1 MDTANSSSL
10 ENLLML
16 TNLEIIGTQVRLSEI
31 VYKFEGGRWN
41 DAQRKASTL
50 VKSNMAMSYLDDV
63 RKTIG
68 LSEPKLNLPAIQQE
82 TTTEPVKPISEVKT
96 EEKRN
101 HDGEIFE
108 ENYRL
113 LNEFAPELEEE
124 LKGLTENGILSGKS
138 ATNIHGSASI
148 KSVEKDKYG
157 YFLLLDINESSKPNQ
172 SILLYVNATAK
183 TVQVLSVESTDWKFE
198 VYSDIHNREL
208 VNLEQQEIQNKYF
221 NKQLKKLIEFKLYIP
236 TIEVTAIQEPKQE
249 ESNTIEFQFPRRG
262 INTPNPLLDPNRE
275 WVPYNEDEEDDI
287 VYDEDDEPD
296 YDDLLEENKALREEN
311 EELKEDG
318 EFLSKSVFPTLY
330 SMNFKLL
337 RVLIPDLANELDLGL
352 HTFTV
357 YLEPQSELHT
367 VFKIDFLEFPGN
379 YLGTISEVD
388 INTNEDIYQCTF
400 VIKNKSHAH
409 FCDCSASFLTHKK
422 EMHVEDDYEVSE
434 RALQGNSAL
443 NNFFL
448 TMIFHK
454 FNPTIKDR
462 VYQPEVVESPS
473 TEVQEVKQNEE
484 SDGTGAVVA
493 VLATIGLG
501 ILGFK
506 LFK

>member
-63 RKTIG
+63 RKTVG
-68 LSEPKLNLPAIQQE
+68 LIEPKLNLPVIQQE
-82 TTTEPVKPISEVKT
+82 VTTEPDKEDKT

-101 HDGEIFE
+101 HDNEIIE

-124 LKGLTENGILSGKS
+124 LQRLTGNGILSGKS

-157 YFLLLDINESSKPNQ
+157 YFLLLEINESSKPSQ
-172 SILLYVNATAK
+172 SILLYVNTTAK

-221 NKQLKKLIEFKLYIP
+221 NKQLKKLIEFKLSIP
-236 TIEVTAIQEPKQE
+236 TIDISTEEPKKE
-249 ESNTIEFQFPRRG
+249 EPNTSEFQFPRRG

-275 WVPYNEDEEDDI
+275 WTPYNEDDEDDI

-296 YDDLLEENKALREEN
+296 YNDLLEENKALREEN

-337 RVLIPDLANELDLGL
+337 RVLIPDLANEFGLGL

-357 YLEPQSELHT
+357 YLEPQSDLQT
-367 VFKIDFLEFPGN
+367 VFKIDFLEIPGN
-379 YLGTISEVD
+379 YLCTVYEVD
-388 INTNEDIYQCTF
+388 RNTNEEDYQCIF

-448 TMIFHK
+448 TLIFHK

-462 VYQPEVVESPS
+462 VYQPEVIESPS
-473 TEVQEVKQNEE
+473 TEVQEVKQDEE

>member
-1 MDTANSSSL
+1 MDTANSGSL

-63 RKTIG
+63 RKTVG
-68 LSEPKLNLPAIQQE
+68 LNEPKLNPPAIQQE
-82 TTTEPVKPISEVKT
+82 VTTEPVKEVKT

-101 HDGEIFE
+101 HGNEIFE

-124 LKGLTENGILSGKS
+124 LKRLTENGILSGKS

-157 YFLLLDINESSKPNQ
+157 YFLLLEINESSKPSQ
-172 SILLYVNATAK
+172 SILLYVNTTAK
-183 TVQVLSVESTDWKFE
+183 TVQVLSVESKDWKFE
-198 VYSDIHNREL
+198 VYSDIHTREL
-208 VNLEQQEIQNKYF
+208 VNLEQQVLQNNYL
-221 NKQLKKLIEFKLYIP
+221 NTQLKRLIEVKLSIP
-236 TIEVTAIQEPKQE
+236 TIDVSTEEPKKE
-249 ESNTIEFQFPRRG
+249 EPNTIEFQFPRRG
-262 INTPNPLLDPNRE
+262 LNSPNPFLDPNRE
-275 WVPYNEDEEDDI
+275 WTPYNEDEEDDI

-296 YDDLLEENKALREEN
+296 YDDLLQENKALREEN

-357 YLEPQSELHT
+357 YLEPQSDLHT
-367 VFKIDFLEFPGN
+367 VFKIDFLEIPGN
-379 YLGTISEVD
+379 YLCTVYEVD
-388 INTNEDIYQCTF
+388 RSTNEEDYQCTF

-448 TMIFHK
+448 TMVFHK

-473 TEVQEVKQNEE
+473 TEVQEVKQDEE

-501 ILGFK
+501 ILGFRFLK
-506 LFK
+506 

>member
-41 DAQRKASTL
+41 DAQRKASIL

-82 TTTEPVKPISEVKT
+82 TTTEPVKPISEVKP

-157 YFLLLDINESSKPNQ
+157 YFLLLDINESSIPNQ

-221 NKQLKKLIEFKLYIP
+221 NKQLKKLIEFKLSIQ
-236 TIEVTAIQEPKQE
+236 TIDVTTIQEPKQE
-249 ESNTIEFQFPRRG
+249 EENTIQFPRRG
-262 INTPNPLLDPNRE
+262 LQNVNPKPDRE
-275 WVPYNEDEEDDI
+275 WVPSDSVD
-287 VYDEDDEPD
+287 DDELFAD
-296 YDDLLEENKALREEN
+296 YYEEEREKEELREKN
-311 EELKEDG
+311 EELEERNMFLENDVYRTFFKQNFG
-318 EFLSKSVFPTLY
+318 LLTLLIPSLSKELILRSFSVTLRPESSEY
-330 SMNFKLL
+330 
-337 RVLIPDLANELDLGL
+337 
-352 HTFTV
+352 TV
-357 YLEPQSELHT
+357 YKLDFEKVAPHDVNCCIYELNPTSNEYDEKCCFNVMDEQEVTFICNEKGFFGLEEEILVREHW
-367 VFKIDFLEFPGN
+367 V
-379 YLGTISEVD
+379 
-388 INTNEDIYQCTF
+388 
-400 VIKNKSHAH
+400 
-409 FCDCSASFLTHKK
+409 
-422 EMHVEDDYEVSE
+422 VSE
-434 RALQGNSAL
+434 ETVKANSAL
-443 NNFFL
+443 HTYFL
-448 TMIFHK
+448 TLLVHK
-454 FNPTIKDR
+454 YHSKISNR
-462 VYQPEVVESPS
+462 VYPIQIVKNTPQKQDEIETVEAI
-473 TEVQEVKQNEE
+473 EE
-484 SDGTGAVVA
+484 NDDSDGTGTVVA

-501 ILGFK
+501 ILGFR